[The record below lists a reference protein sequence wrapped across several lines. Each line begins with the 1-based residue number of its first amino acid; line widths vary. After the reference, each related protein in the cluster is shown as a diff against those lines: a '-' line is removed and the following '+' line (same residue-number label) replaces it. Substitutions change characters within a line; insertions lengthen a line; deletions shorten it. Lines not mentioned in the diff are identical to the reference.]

1 MPAGSECPAGIS
13 FEREPFHK
21 GRAKMGEFGVGPV
34 LKVNGGVLNFPGYED
49 SRPSFFRR
57 SSYSLGTAEKPQ
69 TDAKLF
75 KFSSLTGPSPISI
88 ALSVFCETF
97 MADAQMRRL

>member
-1 MPAGSECPAGIS
+1 
-13 FEREPFHK
+13 
-21 GRAKMGEFGVGPV
+21 MGEFGLHVF
-34 LKVNGGVLNFPGYED
+34 KVNGGVLNFPSYED
-49 SRPSFFRR
+49 SRPSFFR
-57 SSYSLGTAEKPQ
+57 SSSHSFGTAEKPQ

-88 ALSVFCETF
+88 ALSVFGDIF

>member
-1 MPAGSECPAGIS
+1 M
-13 FEREPFHK
+13 
-21 GRAKMGEFGVGPV
+21 
-34 LKVNGGVLNFPGYED
+34 
-49 SRPSFFRR
+49 
-57 SSYSLGTAEKPQ
+57 TAEKPQ

>member
-1 MPAGSECPAGIS
+1 
-13 FEREPFHK
+13 
-21 GRAKMGEFGVGPV
+21 MGEVGLPV
-34 LKVNGGVLNFPGYED
+34 LKVNGGVLNFPSYED

-57 SSYSLGTAEKPQ
+57 SSHSLGTAEKPQ
-69 TDAKLF
+69 ADAKLF

-88 ALSVFCETF
+88 AFSVFCETF